1 MPKTISLATSYGNN
15 SKSNCKAK
23 EVIIKLVVEN
33 CDFQISNLKSQIS
46 KKVLSQNSLYHAVCL
61 RLFIFVFHCHHYTAI
76 PILFFRKKT
85 IDDSRTRLAAPTVE
99 VLECMKSW
107 MKGGYYAETPEIQ
120 GVAELFVR
128 TQ

>member
-1 MPKTISLATSYGNN
+1 MLGSSF
-15 SKSNCKAK
+15 
-23 EVIIKLVVEN
+23 KLRMTHETRVA
-33 CDFQISNLKSQIS
+33 CLLRDSRIPSSRPS
-46 KKVLSQNSLYHAVCL
+46 CL
-61 RLFIFVFHCHHYTAI
+61 RLSICVFHCHHYTAI

-107 MKGGYYAETPEIQ
+107 MKGGYHAETPEIQ